1 LRAIFISYR
10 RSDTEGEAGRLFDD
24 LVGRFSEQAVFMDV
38 DAIQPGRDFRRAIEE
53 SVQACSVLLAM
64 VGPTWLDVSDDRGGR
79 RLEDESDYVRV
90 EIATALR
97 RDIAVVPVM
106 VRGGKMPRAEQLP
119 DDLRELAFRNGV
131 ELTHARWK
139 SDLEILVRALKP
151 YLDGVEERRGPV
163 AAVVAPAL
171 DVEKVE
177 RVSRELAHYIG
188 PIAEVVVK
196 RAAKRCGS
204 TGELCHAVAREI
216 EAEGERREFLSRCP
230 V

>member
-64 VGPTWLDVSDDRGGR
+64 LGPTWLDVSDDRGGR
-79 RLEDESDYVRV
+79 RLDDESDYVRV

-97 RDIAVVPVM
+97 RDIPVIPVM

-119 DDLRELAFRNGV
+119 DDLHELAFRNGV

-139 SDLEILVRALKP
+139 SDLEVLVRALKP
-151 YLDGVEERRGPV
+151 YLDGVEERRG
-163 AAVVAPAL
+163 AVSVVPSAL
-171 DVEKVE
+171 DSEKVE
-177 RVSRELAHYIG
+177 RLSRELAHYIG

-204 TGELCHAVAREI
+204 VAELCHAVAAEI